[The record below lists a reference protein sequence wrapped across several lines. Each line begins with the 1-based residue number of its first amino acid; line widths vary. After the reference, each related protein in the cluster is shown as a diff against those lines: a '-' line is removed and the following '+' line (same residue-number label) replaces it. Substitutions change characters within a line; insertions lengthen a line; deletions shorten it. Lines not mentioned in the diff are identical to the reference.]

1 MKANDAVLGVI
12 VLLFGS
18 AVALYA
24 QTFPILAGMPV
35 GPGLFPSII
44 GGGMALCG
52 VVLIGRAI
60 LDHRQGRGKPMLVL
74 ADWARQPASL
84 LRAAA
89 VLAAL
94 LFYIT
99 ASQALG
105 FHVTAAIVVGGLL
118 MAFKVR
124 PIAAVPS
131 GIAAALVIH
140 YIFYSLLRV
149 PLPWGILLPIA
160 W

>member
-1 MKANDAVLGVI
+1 MKANDAVIGVI

-44 GGGMALCG
+44 GGGMAICG
-52 VVLIGRAI
+52 IVLIGRAV
-60 LDHRQGRGKPMLVL
+60 LDHRQGRGAPMLVL
-74 ADWARQPASL
+74 ADWAREPL
-84 LRAAA
+84 GWFRAVA
-89 VLAAL
+89 VLASL
-94 LFYIT
+94 LFYIA
-99 ASQALG
+99 ASQWLG
-105 FHVTAAIVVGGLL
+105 FHITAAIVVGGMLA
-118 MAFKVR
+118 AFKVN
-124 PIAAVPS
+124 PIAVVPA
-131 GIAAALVIH
+131 GIVAALVIH